1 MTQAIRQLA
10 EDFLSTILFF
20 LVYAICGNLYAA
32 VGIAIATGLAQV
44 ARLML
49 LRRPVGPMQWT
60 SLGLVV
66 VLGAGSIL
74 LQSPRLMMMKP
85 SVVHL
90 AIAAVMLRR
99 GWMSRYLPPIVL
111 QHVGEGVIVAAG
123 YAWAAL
129 LASLGVANFFI
140 ALNCDFA
147 TWAWFIS
154 IGAAGAKIAAFALQ
168 YIVFRAITRRS
179 IASID
184 LAKPAAPG
192 AYSPVIAE

>member
-1 MTQAIRQLA
+1 MAQAIRQLV

-20 LVYAICGNLYAA
+20 VVYAVTGNLYAA

-44 ARLML
+44 ARLIV

-66 VLGAGSIL
+66 VLGSGSIL

-99 GWMSRYLPPIVL
+99 GWMSRYLPPIVR
-111 QHVGEGVIVAAG
+111 QHVGEQIIVAAG

-129 LASLGVANFFI
+129 LASLGIANFFI

-154 IGAAGAKIAAFALQ
+154 VGAVGAKLVAFGVQ
-168 YIVFRAITRRS
+168 YAIFRALTRRGVVS
-179 IASID
+179 LD
-184 LAKPAAPG
+184 LA
-192 AYSPVIAE
+192 